1 VKEELP
7 KAQINQ
13 SMLSLIENENYFD
26 LPSIIAKEEGDEYE
40 GS

>member
-1 VKEELP
+1 MEEMP

-13 SMLSLIENENYFD
+13 SMHQMVENENYFD
-26 LPSIIAKEEGDEYE
+26 LPSIIAKDEGEEFE